1 MDKTELYGRLLLD
14 TELTMEL
21 RRSLIDQAQP
31 AVVQQEN
38 YIECQ
43 RCLSK
48 TRKEQAMLPNGTYY
62 CPQCILLGR
71 VSSTNQLYHLSEP
84 NLFAKLTQTPLTW
97 QGQLSSFQ
105 QNCSKELIK
114 ALDRPGKYLMWAVTG
129 AGKTEMLFPTLTKA
143 LLQKKRICLASPRV
157 DVCNELYPRIVAAF
171 HKITPV
177 LLHGHS
183 KQPYQYSQLTICTT
197 HQLLRFQH
205 AFDLLIIDE
214 VDAFPFV
221 NSQMLKNA
229 AKKAMKI
236 SGTLVYLTATPTKK
250 MLVHIKQNK
259 LPVSYLPIRFHRKLL
274 PVPQVWLMNH
284 WQNKLAKQ
292 KLPLKLTNC
301 LRKWSKDALPFL
313 VFVPNIELLKPVLQ
327 VLRSVLPKNVL
338 GDSVYSADPQ
348 RITKVQ
354 AMRDH
359 QLNYLVTTTILER
372 GVTFP
377 SLNVMIL
384 GADER
389 TFSVSALVQ
398 IAGRVGR
405 SQKRP
410 YGDVIFICQDYV
422 KNVKEAVQ
430 QIKGLNKKGDK
441 LLDE

>member
-1 MDKTELYGRLLLD
+1 M
-14 TELTMEL
+14 
-21 RRSLIDQAQP
+21 
-31 AVVQQEN
+31 
-38 YIECQ
+38 
-43 RCLSK
+43 
-48 TRKEQAMLPNGTYY
+48 
-62 CPQCILLGR
+62 
-71 VSSTNQLYHLSEP
+71 
-84 NLFAKLTQTPLTW
+84 
-97 QGQLSSFQ
+97 
-105 QNCSKELIK
+105 
-114 ALDRPGKYLMWAVTG
+114 
-129 AGKTEMLFPTLTKA
+129 
-143 LLQKKRICLASPRV
+143 
-157 DVCNELYPRIVAAF
+157 CNELYPRIVAAF

-221 NSQMLKNA
+221 NSQMLKKA

-250 MLVHIKQNK
+250 MLVRIKQNK

-327 VLRSVLPKNVL
+327 VLRSILPKNVL

-441 LLDE
+441 LLNE